1 MKTILISLAI
11 LSVFFGIDRKTYAS
25 DCPKMEL
32 PTSFL
37 GIFLTTTMLPV
48 GTTIAAGRSS
58 NTSGCGSSEPSDS
71 FYRPKAA
78 RLKLFFKESG
88 EPLAEEI
95 ARGEVGPYLQVM
107 THLSECRQEG
117 SPVILEHL
125 RSDFSK
131 HFNVNFQPEK
141 TAQAVCK
148 ISESPPLRPFCQ
160 AKQKL
165 AFLSPTE
172 RLQFQNSDR

>member
-1 MKTILISLAI
+1 MKTILSSLVIFLA
-11 LSVFFGIDRKTYAS
+11 LFGVDRKIYAS

-37 GIFLTTTMLPV
+37 GIFLTTTMLPI

-78 RLKLFFKESG
+78 RLKLFLEESG

-95 ARGEVGPYLQVM
+95 AKGEVGPYLQVV
-107 THLSECRQEG
+107 THLSECKEEG
-117 SPVILEHL
+117 SPIILNHL
-125 RSDFSK
+125 RIQYSN
-131 HFNVNFQPEK
+131 HFNEDFQPEK
-141 TAQAVCK
+141 TAQAVYEL
-148 ISESPPLRPFCQ
+148 SESHLLRQFCQ
-160 AKQKL
+160 VEQNL
-165 AFLSPTE
+165 AFLNLIE
-172 RLQFQNSDR
+172 QLQFQNSYR

>member
-11 LSVFFGIDRKTYAS
+11 LLVFFGIVQRTYAS

-37 GIFLTTTMLPV
+37 GIFLTTTMLPI

-78 RLKLFFKESG
+78 RLKLFLEESG

-95 ARGEVGPYLQVM
+95 AKGEVGPYLQVM

-117 SPVILEHL
+117 SPVIMEHL
-125 RSDFSK
+125 RSDFSQ
-131 HFNVNFQPEK
+131 HFNENFRPEK
-141 TAQAVCK
+141 TAQAVFK
-148 ISESPPLRPFCQ
+148 ISESPSLRPFCQ
-160 AKQKL
+160 AEQKL

-172 RLQFQNSDR
+172 RLQFPISNR

>member
-11 LSVFFGIDRKTYAS
+11 LLVFLGIDQRTHAS

-37 GIFLTTTMLPV
+37 GIFLTTTMLPI

-78 RLKLFFKESG
+78 RLKLFLEESG

-95 ARGEVGPYLQVM
+95 AKGEVGPYLQVM
-107 THLSECRQEG
+107 THLSECKQEG
-117 SPVILEHL
+117 SPVIWSILEAISQITL
-125 RSDFSK
+125 TQTSDLKRQLKLSMRSQNPHPCVHS
-131 HFNVNFQPEK
+131 
-141 TAQAVCK
+141 
-148 ISESPPLRPFCQ
+148 
-160 AKQKL
+160 AKPNKSL
-165 AFLSPTE
+165 LS
-172 RLQFQNSDR
+172 

>member
-11 LSVFFGIDRKTYAS
+11 LLVFFGTDQRIHAS

-37 GIFLTTTMLPV
+37 GIFLTTTMLPI

-71 FYRPKAA
+71 FYRPKAT
-78 RLKLFFKESG
+78 RLKLFLEESG

-95 ARGEVGPYLQVM
+95 AKGEVGPYLQVM
-107 THLSECRQEG
+107 THLSECKQEG

-131 HFNVNFQPEK
+131 HFNVNFRPEK
-141 TAQAVCK
+141 TAQAVYE
-148 ISESPPLRPFCQ
+148 ISESPSLRPFCQ
-160 AKQKL
+160 AEQKL

-172 RLQFQNSDR
+172 QLQFQNSKR

>member
-1 MKTILISLAI
+1 MKTILLSLVIFLAFF
-11 LSVFFGIDRKTYAS
+11 SVEERTYAS

-37 GIFLTTTMLPV
+37 GIFLTTTMLPI

-78 RLKLFFKESG
+78 RLKLFFEEAGES
-88 EPLAEEI
+88 LAEEI
-95 ARGEVGPYLQVM
+95 ATGEVGPYLQVI
-107 THLSECRQEG
+107 THLSECREEG
-117 SPVILEHL
+117 SPFILNHL
-125 RSDFSK
+125 RIQYSK
-131 HFNVNFQPEK
+131 YFNQNFQPEK
-141 TAQAVCK
+141 IAQAVYEL
-148 ISESPPLRPFCQ
+148 SESPSMRQFCQ
-160 AKQKL
+160 AEQKL

-172 RLQFQNSDR
+172 QLQFQNSYR

>member
-1 MKTILISLAI
+1 MKKIFIPLAI
-11 LSVFFGIDRKTYAS
+11 LLVFFGIDQRIHAS

-37 GIFLTTTMLPV
+37 GIFLTTTMLPI

-78 RLKLFFKESG
+78 RLKLFLEESG

-95 ARGEVGPYLQVM
+95 AKGEVGPYLQVM
-107 THLSECRQEG
+107 THLSECRQEV
-117 SPVILEHL
+117 SPVILKHL
-125 RSDFSK
+125 RNHFSK
-131 HFNVNFQPEK
+131 HFHANFRPEK
-141 TAQAVCK
+141 TAQAVYE
-148 ISESPPLRPFCQ
+148 ISESPSLRPFCRAEQ
-160 AKQKL
+160 QL
-165 AFLSPTE
+165 AFLSFIE
-172 RLQFQNSDR
+172 QLQF

>member
-1 MKTILISLAI
+1 MKTILIPLIIFVA
-11 LSVFFGIDRKTYAS
+11 FFGVDQRTYAS
-25 DCPKMEL
+25 DCPKMDL

-58 NTSGCGSSEPSDS
+58 NTSGCGRSEPSDS

-78 RLKLFFKESG
+78 RLKLFLEESG

-95 ARGEVGPYLQVM
+95 AKGEVGPYLQVI
-107 THLSECRQEG
+107 THLSECTEEG
-117 SPVILEHL
+117 SPIILNHL
-125 RSDFSK
+125 RIQYSK
-131 HFNVNFQPEK
+131 HFNQKFQSEK
-141 TAQAVCK
+141 TAQAVYEL
-148 ISESPPLRPFCQ
+148 SESPSLRQFCQ
-160 AKQKL
+160 AEQKL

-172 RLQFQNSDR
+172 QLQFQNSDR

>member
-11 LSVFFGIDRKTYAS
+11 LLVFLGIDQRTYAS

-37 GIFLTTTMLPV
+37 GIFLTTTMLPI

-78 RLKLFFKESG
+78 RLKLFLEESG

-95 ARGEVGPYLQVM
+95 AKGEVGPYLQVM
-107 THLSECRQEG
+107 THLSECKQEG

-131 HFNVNFQPEK
+131 YFKVNFRPEK
-141 TAQAVCK
+141 TAQAVYE
-148 ISESPPLRPFCQ
+148 ISESPSLRPFCQ
-160 AKQKL
+160 AEQKL

-172 RLQFQNSDR
+172 QLQFQNSNR